1 MTVGAAHQATAPTG
15 IIALSGRRRTALAG
29 WRAATGG
36 STFGSAALLGRSTL
50 LAALGRTLERVDTG
64 TGKVLDLLQ
73 KLDELLHVDSPFKR
87 SGRGRVRIGSP
98 CPCGSR
104 VLAVAHVAGG
114 LDRQAGVQL
123 GAGVRRGVP
132 LGPRLERDR
141 TGERVVARLD
151 GELGT
156 GRCDL

>member
-73 KLDELLHVDSPFKR
+73 KLDELLHVDLLS
-87 SGRGRVRIGSP
+87 RGP
-98 CPCGSR
+98 
-104 VLAVAHVAGG
+104 
-114 LDRQAGVQL
+114 D
-123 GAGVRRGVP
+123 GAG
-132 LGPRLERDR
+132 
-141 TGERVVARLD
+141 
-151 GELGT
+151 
-156 GRCDL
+156 